1 MMTDIEVINGD
12 LYVIFNKNESDVLV
26 SYRLSNGAEIDFFE
40 DTLVQLIL
48 PNFEAQLGRG
58 PLADVP
64 IEYVSAQLINC
75 EITLVIKILNDEMN
89 IKIGAESLR
98 HKL

>member
-1 MMTDIEVINGD
+1 MTDIEVINGD

-40 DTLVQLIL
+40 DTLVQIIL
-48 PNFEAQLGRG
+48 PNFEAQLKRG

-64 IEYVSAQLINC
+64 IEYVSAQLIDC
-75 EITLVIKILNDEMN
+75 EIILVIKILNDKIN
-89 IKIGAESLR
+89 IKINAESLK

>member
-1 MMTDIEVINGD
+1 MTDIKVINGD

-40 DTLVQLIL
+40 DVLVQLIL
-48 PNFEAQLGRG
+48 PNFEAQLKRG
-58 PLADVP
+58 PLVNVP
-64 IEYVSAQLINC
+64 IEYISAQLIDC
-75 EITLVIKILNDEMN
+75 EIILVIKILNDKMN
-89 IKIGAESLR
+89 IKIDAESLK